1 MGLPA
6 QRFVE
11 MSTGNQ
17 TTTDVK
23 LSRGQTTNKK
33 EDRYGY
39 RFSNCQALQFGAS
52 CTVGKGAA
60 GEKLQEETNRN
71 QKR

>member
-33 EDRYGY
+33 EDRYG
-39 RFSNCQALQFGAS
+39 
-52 CTVGKGAA
+52 
-60 GEKLQEETNRN
+60 
-71 QKR
+71 